1 MLEDSK
7 EPVAEKVVEQP
18 KKKVNKAKLR
28 LEKRNAEMERLRLEA
43 EKEAENQVDMGAV
56 ETEEI
61 RKLIVPMNLR
71 IKQILADGHWY
82 RSKKDT
88 SKTHSC

>member
-1 MLEDSK
+1 LNELTLEDQK
-7 EPVAEKVVEQP
+7 PAVEKAAEPP

-28 LEKRNAEMERLRLEA
+28 LEKRNAEMERIRLEA

-61 RKLIVPMNLR
+61 RKLIVPMKLR
-71 IKQILADGHWY
+71 IKQISADGHWY
-82 RSKKDT
+82 ES
-88 SKTHSC
+88 